1 MIKTYNLIPFPLRVL
16 PLAALALV
24 AFMYFMNKSTIELL
38 LIFTILSIILNTIK
52 VIYETDKENNELKI
66 YNKFIFI
73 TSKLKIIRPSRII
86 LLTRE
91 VERIQ
96 IRVKSGSEN
105 RTHELYYELQI
116 MEDNNANVI
125 FSYSNTKDKINELSN
140 FISENL
146 GLEIERNHIFVNNI
160 FYEEKNVKV
169 RIGSNMKGKFKKK
182 KRD

>member
-24 AFMYFMNKSTIELL
+24 AFMYFMNKSTVELL

-73 TSKLKIIRPSRII
+73 KFKVKTAKPSSIA
-86 LLTRE
+86 LVTRE
-91 VERIQ
+91 VERIMGKPGTE
-96 IRVKSGSEN
+96 IHIN
-105 RTHELYYELQI
+105 DLYYELQI
-116 MEDNNANVI
+116 MEDNNADVI
-125 FSYSNTKDKINELSN
+125 FSYSNTKDKVDELSN

-160 FYEEKNVKV
+160 FYDENKIKV

-182 KRD
+182 KRS

>member
-16 PLAALALV
+16 PLANLALV

-66 YNKFIFI
+66 YNKFIFV

-86 LLTRE
+86 LVTRE

-96 IRVKSGSEN
+96 IRVKYGAEN
-105 RTHELYYELQI
+105 RIHELYYELQI
-116 MEDNNANVI
+116 MGNNNDDVI
-125 FSYSNTKDKINELSN
+125 FSYSNTKNKVEELSN

-146 GLEIERNHIFVNNI
+146 GLEIERDHLFVNNV
-160 FYEEKNVKV
+160 FYDENKIKV
-169 RIGSNMKGKFKKK
+169 RIRSNMKEKFKKNK
-182 KRD
+182 

>member
-73 TSKLKIIRPSRII
+73 KFKVKTAKPSSIA
-86 LLTRE
+86 LVTRE
-91 VERIQ
+91 VERIMGKPGTE
-96 IRVKSGSEN
+96 IHIN
-105 RTHELYYELQI
+105 DLYYEMRI
-116 MEDNNANVI
+116 KEDNNANVI
-125 FSYSNTKDKINELSN
+125 FSYSNTKDKVNELSN